1 MPEPQGDGTV
11 KDMAHNHNHD
21 HNHLAEILDLDA
33 EVLHELHHELI
44 GWVAAQVPAHARIID
59 VGAGSGTAT
68 LALAEQLPDAET
80 IALDVDAEML
90 DRIQHKARAAG
101 LADRV
106 RTIQADL
113 DQPWPVLDAADLVW
127 AAKSLHHMA
136 DPAAAVARIFTVLRP
151 GGLLAVTEL
160 ESFPRFLADPAG
172 AALEERL
179 HAALAQARDDAG
191 MHMHENWP
199 ARLTEAGFTVE
210 AERRFDVALRPPLPA
225 QAPRYALLSLC
236 QARDGLAG
244 RLSAEDL
251 AELEALATTLP
262 SRDDLTVRTSRMVWL
277 ARRPAELDGAE

>member
-1 MPEPQGDGTV
+1 MSDPQGAGTV

-33 EVLHELHHELI
+33 EVLHEFHHEVI

-68 LALAEQLPDAET
+68 LALAGQLPDAET

-191 MHMHENWP
+191 MHMHEDWP
-199 ARLTEAGFTVE
+199 ARLTEAGFVVE
-210 AERRFDVALRPPLPA
+210 AQRRFDVALRPPLPA
-225 QAPRYALLSLC
+225 RTPRYALLSLC
-236 QARDGLAG
+236 QARDGVAG
-244 RLSAEDL
+244 RISAEDL
-251 AELEALATTLP
+251 AELEALAATIP
-262 SRDDLTVRTSRMVWL
+262 SRDDLTVRASRMVWL
-277 ARRPAELDGAE
+277 ARRPAELD